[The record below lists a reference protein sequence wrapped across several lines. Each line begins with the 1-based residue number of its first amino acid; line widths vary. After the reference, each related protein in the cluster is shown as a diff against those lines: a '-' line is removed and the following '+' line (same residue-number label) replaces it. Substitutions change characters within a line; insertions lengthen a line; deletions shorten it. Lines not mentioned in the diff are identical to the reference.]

1 MSRKIEYDSITNL
14 KGTAAHFFT
23 VPKSVI
29 ENTELDYRRVA
40 LFVYLRSYKGL
51 NERVCFSVP
60 LFLQWANLKNDT
72 HSGGVN
78 DKIIDTLD
86 CLNDLGYVTYL
97 GDKPKNKT
105 FCMDVQF
112 NTQQVFDECSSD
124 RFAIVYLDEI
134 EKIMTYRNMN
144 IKDTHFNCNAVLLV
158 FVFLRMMINRRPNQ
172 LKPEE
177 QSIDKIE
184 ERKQRLPEAYND
196 TYKDIAE
203 ILGLSERTVSKSV
216 EVLEELGLIMMQ
228 QAYHIK
234 IADGEYRTA
243 DMIFANMQK
252 RDRGELLA
260 SGKEYAYAEI
270 VQKAKNINQ
279 HNKYYHLKT
288 GEI

>member
-1 MSRKIEYDSITNL
+1 MFISDYKNEYSPYTVL
-14 KGTAAHFFT
+14 KGTAANYFT

-29 ENTELDYRRVA
+29 VNTELDYRRVS
-40 LFVYLRSYKGL
+40 LFAYLRSYKGL
-51 NERVCFSVP
+51 NDRLCFSVP

-72 HSGGVN
+72 HSGGIN

-97 GDKPKNKT
+97 CDKPKNKT

-112 NTQQVFDECSSD
+112 NTQQVFDECCSD

-134 EKIMTYRNMN
+134 EKIMTYRNTN

-158 FVFLRMMINRRPNQ
+158 FVYLRMMINRRPNE

-177 QSIDKIE
+177 RYPDKIE

-216 EVLEELGLIMMQ
+216 EMLEELGLIMMQ

-234 IADGEYRTA
+234 IAEGEYRTA

-252 RDRGELLA
+252 RDRGKLLV
-260 SGKEYAYAEI
+260 SGHDYAFAEI
-270 VQKAKNINQ
+270 ENKAKLI
-279 HNKYYHLKT
+279 HKYNRFYNLKS
-288 GEI
+288 